1 MNTLQ
6 DLLSN
11 GIELNTAK
19 RMLSEYSKRINT
31 MNGVYK
37 IIDIN
42 YDFSVRGKD
51 VTLQC
56 AECGKIIHRTM
67 ISGRNK
73 WSELIK
79 NCECQ
84 KIKKRESKKDES
96 EKILKNKNAK
106 MIENAYSMVGSDYG
120 DYKIV
125 SVGRNEDKLL
135 LGMECKICGDIISA
149 QYQSIKDNAKKYRK
163 CKKHYNP
170 VKFDESYIGKKN
182 NFLKVIG
189 ITRSPNNH
197 RAFICECDCG
207 NTTTVEPTFWEK
219 GIVKSCG
226 CFSKSLKLEH
236 SEDLDRL
243 RRIHNGMMQRCYNQN
258 STSHQNYGLRGIAI
272 CQEWHDREKFIEWA
286 LKNGYSNDLSIDRI
300 DVNGNYEPNNC
311 RWVDW
316 ETQANN
322 RRPKDEWKERKKRKL
337 KTATIRGE
345 EKPLVEWYII
355 YGVTAPTVA
364 YRMKNYGLNFEEA
377 LTMPRITPGRPRKEV
392 Q

>member
-11 GIELNTAK
+11 GIELYTAN

-37 IIDIN
+37 IIDIY
-42 YDFSVRGKD
+42 YDFSIRGKD
-51 VTLQC
+51 VTLKC
-56 AECGKIIHRTM
+56 TECGKIIHRSM

-84 KIKKRESKKDES
+84 KIKQRERKVAES
-96 EKILKNKNAK
+96 EKISKNKKAK
-106 MIENAYSMVGSDYG
+106 MIENACNMVGSDYG

-125 SVGRNEDKLL
+125 SVGRSENKLL

-149 QYQSIKDNAKKYRK
+149 QYQAIKDNAKKYRK

-189 ITRSPNNH
+189 ITKLPNKH
-197 RAFICECDCG
+197 RTFICECDCG
-207 NTTTVEPTFWEK
+207 NTTTIEPVFWEK

-226 CFSKSLKLEH
+226 CFADSLKLEH
-236 SEDLDRL
+236 SEELDRL
-243 RRIHNGMMQRCYNQN
+243 RRIHNGMMQRCYNKN
-258 STSHQNYGLRGIAI
+258 SPSYQNYGFRGIAI

-286 LKNGYSNDLSIDRI
+286 LKNGYSNELTIDRI

-311 RWVDW
+311 RWADW

-322 RRPKDEWKERKKRKL
+322 RRPKEEWKERRKRKL
-337 KTATIRGE
+337 KTATLHGE

-392 Q
+392 